1 MTNGFEQRIYEKRDS
16 FYKKFAE
23 EFFNDQFWKKVL
35 DEDVPVC
42 AMLCQFY
49 KVIKF
54 RCDLNDNE
62 TSKIAYESLKKKCL
76 GETDYDD
83 FKKILDKNLNKLGG
97 FKSFFNSEIKTSMN
111 AFHRLYL
118 AWETKMV
125 VEGYIS

>member
-49 KVIKF
+49 RDI
-54 RCDLNDNE
+54 
-62 TSKIAYESLKKKCL
+62 Y
-76 GETDYDD
+76 
-83 FKKILDKNLNKLGG
+83 
-97 FKSFFNSEIKTSMN
+97 
-111 AFHRLYL
+111 
-118 AWETKMV
+118 
-125 VEGYIS
+125 